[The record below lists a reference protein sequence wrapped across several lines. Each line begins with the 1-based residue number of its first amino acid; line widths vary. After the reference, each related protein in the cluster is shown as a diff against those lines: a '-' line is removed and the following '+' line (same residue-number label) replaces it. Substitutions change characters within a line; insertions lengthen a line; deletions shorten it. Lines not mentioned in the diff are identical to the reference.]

1 MNAMTPV
8 LALYHHADSNPHKPA
23 FIAGEDSWSYRRM
36 AAGVDRLARAM
47 TARGVRPG
55 DRVVLHMTNRPELVL
70 AYFACFRIGA
80 IAAPL
85 GVRLKAS
92 ELRPLLVRLRP
103 SLYIGD
109 QGLYPRVST
118 VDSEILPA
126 NARFVVGQPAQD
138 DARHWDDLLR
148 KRDGGTVPDFPDI
161 HAPAVLLP
169 TSGATGVPKLVAHTP
184 LSLNA
189 CVDASLR
196 MGLGDHDPIILVC
209 TSMLHAAGFQTLML
223 SVRSG
228 ATAIVLER
236 FDAREALHAI
246 ERHRCTWMMG
256 LPFMYSDILR
266 SQRAQPRKVDSL
278 RFCLSSGEVCPL
290 EVQHDFERVF
300 GLPLRSVWASTE
312 VVGTLLHGLRP
323 GAVSRCGS
331 RSQVLLLG
339 EHGEQVRH
347 GHTGELCIRGPNV
360 TIGYWKHPGNIE
372 SACVDGWF
380 RTGDLMRRGEGEDIW
395 FVARR
400 NDLITRAGSNIAP
413 LEIERILLAHPAV
426 LDAAVVGIPDTT
438 LGERVGAAVRLVGS
452 GSQAV
457 VDDILASARAHLA
470 DYKVPDSVH
479 IVDEIPRNAL
489 GKIDRSSLRALF

>member
-8 LALYHHADSNPHKPA
+8 LALYHHADSNPNKPA
-23 FIAGEDSWSYRRM
+23 FIAGEESWSYRRM
-36 AAGVDRLARAM
+36 AAAVDRLARAM

-55 DRVVLHMTNRPELVL
+55 DRVVLHMANRPELVL

-80 IAAPL
+80 VAAPL

-109 QGLYPRVST
+109 QSLYARVST
-118 VDSEILPA
+118 VDSEILPD
-126 NARFVVGQPAQD
+126 NARFVVGQQAQD
-138 DARHWDDLLR
+138 GAQHWDDLLR

-161 HAPAVLLP
+161 HAPAVLVP

-189 CVDASLR
+189 GVDASLR
-196 MGLGDHDPIILVC
+196 MGLNDHDPIILIC
-209 TSMLHAAGFQTLML
+209 TSMVHAAGFQTLIL
-223 SVRSG
+223 SVRCG

-236 FDAREALHAI
+236 FDAREALRTI

-256 LPFMYSDILR
+256 LPFMYGDLLR
-266 SQRAQPRKVDSL
+266 SQRTQPHKLDSL

-290 EVQHDFERVF
+290 EVQHDFERVL
-300 GLPLRSVWASTE
+300 GLPLRSVWAATE
-312 VVGTLLHGLRP
+312 VVGTLLHGLGP

-331 RSQVLLLG
+331 RSQVLLVDR
-339 EHGEQVRH
+339 HGAQVRH
-347 GHTGELCIRGPNV
+347 GETGELYIRGPNV

-395 FVARR
+395 FVARK
-400 NDLITRAGSNIAP
+400 NDLITRGGSNIVP

-426 LDAAVVGIPDTT
+426 LDAVVVGIPDTT
-438 LGERVGAAVRLVGS
+438 LGERVGAAVRLVGCNS
-452 GSQAV
+452 KAV

-470 DYKVPDSVH
+470 DNKVPDSVH
-479 IVDEIPRNAL
+479 IVEEMPRNTL
-489 GKIDRSSLRALF
+489 GKIDRTSLRALF